1 MILSSPEEV
10 SSAIKQAGK
19 ATAVGLRTLNPY
31 MKLRLAGTAK
41 RLNVERPTS
50 NVEY

>member
-1 MILSSPEEV
+1 MGSGVWCQV
-10 SSAIKQAGK
+10 SELIELK
-19 ATAVGLRTLNPY
+19 LC
-31 MKLRLAGTAK
+31 MKLHHAVKPRMRFRLAGTVN